1 MAILTFDGPVEM
13 TCMHKWPTLIVKGHE
28 AQNCMGK
35 ILGYFSL
42 QLVFLFNSE
51 KILSGKFYFDI
62 TL

>member
-1 MAILTFDGPVEM
+1 MGILIFDGPVEM

-42 QLVFLFNSE
+42 LLVIAISVSF
-51 KILSGKFYFDI
+51 
-62 TL
+62 